1 MLFRSLYLPIR
12 SAERVFAVAGLVM
25 ERDSGDFGSFE
36 RNLLAALLDECG
48 QQAQALVLARD
59 RRNLSVKA
67 EKEALR
73 SNLLRAIS
81 HDLRTPLTSISGDA
95 DVLLTAGDAL
105 DGAQRRR
112 LASDIYEDATWLIDL
127 VENLLSVTRLDDGA
141 VEVARAPEL
150 VADVLDDALR
160 HASRAAAD
168 RAIAVEVEDELL
180 MASMDGRLI
189 VQVVVNL
196 VNNAVAYTPPGSTIR
211 VTAARQR
218 SAAGEPLVAVAVAD
232 DGPGIPDGEKA
243 RVFELFYHGTA
254 AGEGWSAAPGEGGD
268 SRRGMGLGLSLCRSI
283 LRAHGSDIILADAVP
298 HGCVFSFTLPEAA
311 GPMMEGGGSYGSS
324 R

>member
-1 MLFRSLYLPIR
+1 MAANGEPAGATTDTLRETRCLYLPIR

-160 HASRAAAD
+160 HVSRAAAD

-211 VTAARQR
+211 VA
-218 SAAGEPLVAVAVAD
+218 
-232 DGPGIPDGEKA
+232 
-243 RVFELFYHGTA
+243 
-254 AGEGWSAAPGEGGD
+254 
-268 SRRGMGLGLSLCRSI
+268 
-283 LRAHGSDIILADAVP
+283 
-298 HGCVFSFTLPEAA
+298 
-311 GPMMEGGGSYGSS
+311 
-324 R
+324 